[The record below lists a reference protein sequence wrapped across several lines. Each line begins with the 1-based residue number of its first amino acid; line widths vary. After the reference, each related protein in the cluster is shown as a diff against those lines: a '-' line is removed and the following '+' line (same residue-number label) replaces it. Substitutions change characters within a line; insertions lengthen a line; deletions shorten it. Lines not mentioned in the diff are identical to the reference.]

1 MALVQCRDRDG
12 WRWTSRLRDFDLSLC
27 AEEGFILTSFLAVLL
42 VAGLRTNHPA
52 LAAFVLILT
61 DQIRTAVQLP
71 HALEPLA
78 LLLALCLTRFNHLR
92 TRSSSTILLLFWP
105 CYTVALSIWTRS
117 YVQTFPVMP
126 LVPLKGAVLF
136 LGLLSFALE
145 CISPDDIP
153 DPNAEN
159 PTLTAN
165 IFSIWTFAWLT
176 PLLRKGSQVII
187 TEDDLPALAPYDESA
202 NLGNGLQRA
211 IEKQPLP
218 DPRLALD
225 YGPPFSSPM
234 AVPMSA
240 LVFSSSSRTAWP
252 SVQPV
257 LLRALLSYIS
267 EYQDNKG
274 AGILASSTPLLG
286 YAIAII
292 MFVASMA
299 QTVILHQYFQI
310 CFQTGMRV
318 RAGLVTAIYKKA
330 LVLSSDERSRATG
343 DIVNL
348 MSITLAFVSLYNLL
362 GWSAFVGVAIMIFS
376 IPLNTSI
383 ARILKNMHERQ
394 MKNRDKRTRLMSE
407 LLANIKSIKLYAWE
421 YAFIRRVLH
430 VRNDLELRL
439 LRKIGIATAMNTTL
453 WGGIPLIVAFSS
465 LATASV
471 FSARPLTADI
481 IFPAISLFMLLQF
494 PLAMVGSILYLI
506 KVPSFTSFPVQFSQ
520 VTSNIIEA
528 LVSVKRLS
536 AFLHAEE
543 LQEDAVKRIEKSSL
557 SIGDEVLSIRDGEF
571 QWTKNGIQP
580 TLEGINLTI
589 RKGELVGI
597 LGRVGAGK
605 SSLLSAIIGD
615 MRKTE
620 GEIVLSGTVAY
631 AAQNPW
637 YVILS
642 ATVRENILFSHAYDE
657 LFYNLVIEACALKPD
672 LAVLPQGDMTEVGEK
687 GDGGQ
692 RARVAL
698 ARAVYARADLVL
710 LDDVLAAVD
719 SHVARH
725 VFDNVIGPQGLLATK
740 ARVLVTNSIAYLKHF
755 DQLAY
760 LRRGI
765 ILECGSYR
773 QLLSNPDSAIRKLV
787 QNHATNGSSSGV
799 ASGAQTPA
807 HTSGSGISTPTMSDS
822 NLQTTLVDEID
833 SVAEKV
839 VRRASF
845 SKAAI
850 APLPSVREAT
860 SSGMSKEHS
869 EQGRVKK
876 EVYLQYLG
884 AASKAGFYFFILVT
898 VLAQLV
904 SIVSTLMLRLW
915 SEQNRESGENA
926 GLRDPYLLG
935 YGFFNLMQILL
946 AGAAGLL
953 IFVLCSL
960 RSSKYLHDSMLDSV
974 MKAPLSFFEMTPTGR
989 ILNLFSRDIYVVD
1002 LVLGRVI
1009 QNLVRTSATTASI
1022 LLVIGFSFPPFILTI
1037 IPLSWFYYRVTVYYL
1052 STSRELKRLDAVSKS
1067 PIFAWFSE
1075 SLSGLSTIRAYN
1087 QQTIFTAQN
1096 ARRID
1101 RNQMCYFPSTAVNR
1115 WLAVRLEFVG
1125 AAIILFT
1132 AIFAVAAVATSNVDA
1147 GLVGMVLSYALNT
1160 TGALNWLV
1168 RSASEVEQNVVSVE
1182 RITHYANDLAS
1193 EAPRELPDSKPPAD
1207 WPGAGEVEFREYSM
1221 RYRPELDL
1229 VLKEISLTIK
1239 PAEKI
1244 GIVGRTGAGKSS
1256 VSVIVVG
1263 PWPLLIAVRQLLLAL
1278 FRILEAASGKIFI
1291 DGVDI
1296 STIGLHDLRSVISIV
1311 PQNPDLFEGTLRENI
1326 DPVGEYQD
1334 VDIWVAL
1341 EHAHLKSYVE
1351 SLPEAL
1357 DAPVQEGGSSLSAG
1371 QRQLLCFARAL
1382 LRKVTTSAVDLDTDR
1397 AIQEII
1403 RGPLFD
1409 KVTILTIAH
1418 RLNTIIESTRVLVLD
1433 QGCVAEFDAPAVLLA
1448 DKSSRFYSMA
1458 LEAGLVQDVD
1468 VGQDGR
1474 GKNEKE
1480 KEGERGDGGG
1490 DKGEGGV
1497 KGRAEKCH
1505 RTREGWIFRVLS
1517 LPCRFVGCL

>member
-1 MALVQCRDRDG
+1 MALVQCRDKDG
-12 WRWTSRLRDFDLSLC
+12 WQWTSNRREFDLSLC
-27 AEEGFILTSFLAVLL
+27 AEEGVILASFLAIFLVATLARIAQLSYAPARDISRNSHWRLCAKLTLLGLAFLTSLATLYFILT
-42 VAGLRTNHPA
+42 R
-52 LAAFVLILT
+52 
-61 DQIRTAVQLP
+61 QITTAVQLP

-78 LLLALCLTRFNHLR
+78 LLLALSLTRLNHLR

-105 CYTVALSIWTRS
+105 CYTIALAIWTRS
-117 YVQTFPVMP
+117 YTQTFPVTP
-126 LVPLKGAVLF
+126 LIPLKWAVLS
-136 LGLLSFALE
+136 LALLSFALE
-145 CISPDDIP
+145 CFSPDDTP
-153 DPNAEN
+153 GSNDESPV
-159 PTLTAN
+159 LRAN
-165 IFSIWTFAWLT
+165 IFSIWSFTWLT

-187 TEDDLPALAPYDESA
+187 TENDMPALVPRDESA
-202 NLGNGLQRA
+202 HLGNDLQNALEKHSGLWTA
-211 IEKQPLP
+211 IFV
-218 DPRLALD
+218 A
-225 YGPPFSSPM
+225 YGGPYLG
-234 AVPMSA
+234 AGLLK
-240 LVFSSSSRTAWP
+240 LVQDSFAFL
-252 SVQPV
+252 QPV

-267 EYQDNKG
+267 QYQDNKG
-274 AGILASSTPLLG
+274 AGILPSSTPLLG
-286 YAIAII
+286 YAIAIL
-292 MFVASMA
+292 MFAASMA
-299 QTVILHQYFQI
+299 QTIVLHQYFQI
-310 CFQTGMRV
+310 CFETGMRV
-318 RAGLVTAIYKKA
+318 RAGLVTAIYQKA
-330 LVLSSDERSRATG
+330 LVLSSGERGRATG

-348 MSITLAFVSLYNLL
+348 MSVDATRMQDLCTYGLIAISGPYQITLAFVSLYSLL

-376 IPLNTSI
+376 IPLNTFI
-383 ARILKNMHERQ
+383 AGILKKMHQQQ
-394 MKNRDKRTRLMSE
+394 MKNRDKRTTLMSE

-421 YAFIRRVLH
+421 YAFIRRVLY
-430 VRNDLELRL
+430 VRNDLELKM

-471 FSARPLTADI
+471 FSTRPLTADV

-494 PLAMVGSILYLI
+494 PLAM
-506 KVPSFTSFPVQFSQ
+506 FSQ

-536 AFLHAEE
+536 DFLHAEE
-543 LQEDAVKRIEKSSL
+543 LQQDAVKRIEKRSL

-580 TLEGINLTI
+580 VLEGINLTV

-620 GEIVLSGTVAY
+620 GEVVLSGTIAY

-637 YVILS
+637 ILS
-642 ATVRENILFSHAYDE
+642 ATVRDNILFSHVYDE
-657 LFYNLVIEACALKPD
+657 SFYNLVIEACALESD
-672 LAVLPQGDMTEVGEK
+672 LAALPQGDMTEVGEK
-687 GDGGQ
+687 GNGGQ

-725 VFDNVIGPQGLLATK
+725 IFDNVIGPQGLLATK

-760 LRRGI
+760 IRRGI
-765 ILECGSYR
+765 ILESGSYR
-773 QLLSNPDSAIRKLV
+773 QLISNPDSVVRKLI
-787 QNHATNGSSSGV
+787 QNHATNGSSSG
-799 ASGAQTPA
+799 ATSGAVTPA
-807 HTSGSGISTPTMSDS
+807 HTSGSGINTPTSDS
-822 NLQTTLVDEID
+822 MQKTLIDEVD

-839 VRRASF
+839 VRRTSF
-845 SKAAI
+845 SKVAI
-850 APLPSVREAT
+850 APLPPIREAV
-860 SSGMSKEHS
+860 SSGISKEHS

-876 EVYLQYLG
+876 EVYFQYLRAVSKTG
-884 AASKAGFYFFILVT
+884 FCFFVLAA
-898 VLAQLV
+898 VLAQV
-904 SIVSTLMLRLW
+904 ASVMSTIMLRLW
-915 SEQNRESGENA
+915 SERNREAGENV
-926 GLRDPYLLG
+926 GLGDPYLLG
-935 YGFFNLMQILL
+935 YGFFNLMSIMF
-946 AGAAGLL
+946 AAISGLL

-960 RSSKYLHDSMLDSV
+960 RSSKYLHDSMLESV
-974 MKAPLSFFEMTPTGR
+974 MRAPLSFFETTPTGR
-989 ILNLFSRDIYVVD
+989 ILNLFTRDIYVVD
-1002 LVLGRVI
+1002 QVLSKVA
-1009 QNLVRTSATTASI
+1009 QNLVRTSIVTASI
-1022 LLVIGFSFPPFILTI
+1022 LVVICFSFPPFIITV

-1052 STSRELKRLDAVSKS
+1052 STSRELKRIDAVSKS

-1087 QQTIFTAQN
+1087 QQAIFAAQN

-1101 RNQMCYFPSTAVNR
+1101 RNQMCYLPSTAINR

-1125 AAIILFT
+1125 SVIILFT
-1132 AIFAVAAVATSNVDA
+1132 ASFAIAAVVTSNVDA
-1147 GLVGMVLSYALNT
+1147 GLVGMVLSYALST

-1182 RITHYANDLAS
+1182 RITYYANDLS
-1193 EAPRELPDSKPPAD
+1193 PEAPREWPDSKPPAG
-1207 WPGAGEVEFREYSM
+1207 WPGAGEIEFREYSM

-1229 VLKEISLTIK
+1229 VLKDISLTIK

-1256 VSVIVVG
+1256 
-1263 PWPLLIAVRQLLLAL
+1263 LLLAL
-1278 FRILEAASGKIFI
+1278 FRILEAASGQIYI

-1311 PQNPDLFEGTLRENI
+1311 PQNPDMFQGTLRENI
-1326 DPVGEYQD
+1326 DPVGEHQD
-1334 VDIWVAL
+1334 ADIWAAL

-1351 SLPEAL
+1351 SLPEGL

-1382 LRKVTTSAVDLDTDR
+1382 LRKSKVLVLDEATSAVDLDTDR

-1409 KVTILTIAH
+1409 DVTILTIAH
-1418 RLNTIIESTRVLVLD
+1418 RLNTIMDSTRVLVLD
-1433 QGCVAEFDAPAVLLA
+1433 QGRVAEFDAPEALLR
-1448 DKSSRFYSMA
+1448 DKLSRFYSMA
-1458 LEAGLVQDVD
+1458 LEAELVQDAD
-1468 VGQDGR
+1468 GQR
-1474 GKNEKE
+1474 QSEEVEKE
-1480 KEGERGDGGG
+1480 E
-1490 DKGEGGV
+1490 
-1497 KGRAEKCH
+1497 
-1505 RTREGWIFRVLS
+1505 
-1517 LPCRFVGCL
+1517 